1 LLLHTLSGIR
11 LCHDEVNEQ
20 YISRIFA
27 KTAHFRPNNYAL
39 IVGDVIW
46 TYSQLL
52 RESLEIA
59 SLLVHVYGVRPNTF
73 VMLMIPK
80 TTSYAFSCMLGVL
93 LAGACYI
100 PVDSEKCPIERA
112 AYIYRDAKCILAI
125 VGSDDMKE
133 DLIAQETESEFPFT
147 VLSTFDVDNTASDTH
162 AAEAFSVESIARDP
176 DDACYIIYTSGTTG
190 KPKGVVVSQS
200 NIANLVLAEKKLFMI
215 NQEDRVYQNFS
226 HSFDFSLEE
235 IWMAWSAGAALV

>member
-1 LLLHTLSGIR
+1 LLLRNFSGIT
-11 LCHDEVNEQ
+11 LCNDDANEQ
-20 YISRIFA
+20 YLARIFS

-59 SLLVHVYGVRPNTF
+59 SLLVNVYGVKPNSF

-80 TTSYAFSCMLGVL
+80 STAYAFSCMLGVL

-100 PVDSEKCPIERA
+100 PVDPEKCPIERA
-112 AYIYRDAKCILAI
+112 AYIYRDAKCTLAI

-133 DLIAQETESEFPFT
+133 DLIAQETSPEFRFT
-147 VLSTFDVDNTASDTH
+147 VLSTFDVDSTAFDTH
-162 AAEAFSVESIARDP
+162 AESFSEETVVRDP

-190 KPKGVVVSQS
+190 KPKGVVVCQS
-200 NIANLVLAEKKLFMI
+200 NIANLVLAEKKLFTI

-235 IWMAWSAGAALV
+235 IWMAWSTGAALV